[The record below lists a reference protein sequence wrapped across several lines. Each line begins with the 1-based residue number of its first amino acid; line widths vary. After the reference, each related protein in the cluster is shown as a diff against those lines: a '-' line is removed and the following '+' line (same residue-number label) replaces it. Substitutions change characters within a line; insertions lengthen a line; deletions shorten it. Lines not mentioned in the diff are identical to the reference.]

1 LKVILLGFG
10 TVGQGLAQ
18 ALAEKGS
25 FLKERGLSFDLV
37 AVADSSSSVTD
48 EGGLDPTSLIERK
61 RSTGRVGESTEG
73 AIDLIRDVDSDVVVE
88 VTPGNPKDGEP
99 ALSHIREA
107 LRHSKHVVSANKMPL
122 AMHFAELTDMARSRI
137 ELRYSACVGGGIPM
151 LETGMA
157 CGKAEGIVRIR
168 GVLNA
173 TSNFILTKMQDEG
186 SDYQS
191 ALAEAQ
197 GLGYAEADP
206 SLDVDGFDAAAK
218 IVILADHV
226 MGRSLT
232 LADVSPMRGIR
243 DLSPGE
249 VRRAASKG
257 RTIRPLATAGKSAQV
272 GPEEVDPRSPLNVFG
287 ATNVVVF
294 TCEDSGERVV
304 AGASGG
310 GVATSRAV
318 LRDLVAIAQGVGGA
332 RG

>member
-1 LKVILLGFG
+1 MRIALLGFG

-25 FLKERGLSFDLV
+25 FLEERGLDFNLV

-48 EGGLDPTSLIERK
+48 AGGLDPLRLIERK
-61 RSTGRVGESTEG
+61 RSTGRVGESTET
-73 AIDLIRDVDSDVVVE
+73 ALDLIRDIDCDVVVE
-88 VTPGNPKDGEP
+88 VTPGNPRNGEP

-122 AMHFAELTDMARSRI
+122 AMHFAELTGMAGPGVA
-137 ELRYSACVGGGIPM
+137 LRYSACVGGGIPM
-151 LETGMA
+151 LETGIA
-157 CGKAEGIVRIR
+157 CRKAEGVVEIK

-186 SDYQS
+186 SDYS
-191 ALAEAQ
+191 KALAEAQ
-197 GLGYAEADP
+197 SLGYAEADP

-232 LADVSPMRGIR
+232 LKDVSPMRGIR
-243 DLSPGE
+243 DLRPE
-249 VRRAASKG
+249 DIRKAASKG
-257 RTIRPLATAGKSAQV
+257 KAIRPLASVGKSAEV

-294 TCEDSGERVV
+294 RCEDSGERVV

-318 LRDLVAIAQGVGGA
+318 LRDLVTIAQGIGGG
-332 RG
+332 RE